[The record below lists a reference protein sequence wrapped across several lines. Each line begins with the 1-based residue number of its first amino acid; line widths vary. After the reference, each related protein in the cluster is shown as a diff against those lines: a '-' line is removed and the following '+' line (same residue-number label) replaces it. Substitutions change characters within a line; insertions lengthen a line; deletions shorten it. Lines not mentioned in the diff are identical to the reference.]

1 MIIKKHKGKI
11 YYYAKVLLPPITR
24 SGKNYRGKFGI
35 IRVPMNWVG
44 KRVKI
49 SFKNKSLSKEM
60 KELIRNANNNH
71 NG

>member
-1 MIIKKHKGKI
+1 MEYI
-11 YYYAKVLLPPITR
+11 YFIVKQNR
-24 SGKNYRGKFGI
+24 I